1 MNTYKDTDFSEM
13 LFPFHKVKKN
23 LTRVF
28 PKLADLYS
36 GIEIVS
42 DDIILYV
49 AFAYDKGSPLQKLE
63 SIVDRKV
70 QAALMAGFEAD
81 KDGKFRPEIEAVFK
95 CENKEVNDMIVRYC
109 RLLSSR
115 LYSVIV
121 AGNETMHNTIKQ
133 LMDFIPSGQGEDILS
148 QTELK
153 LKLLKQAEE
162 TAVRMDKLSQDFLR
176 DDNRNLN
183 EHLYMVS
190 NDLEKHINL
199 TPEDFSKLEHH
210 PPILKSES

>member
-1 MNTYKDTDFSEM
+1 MNTYKDSDFADL

-23 LTRVF
+23 LTKVF
-28 PKLADLYS
+28 PKLADLYQ

-49 AFAYDKGSPLQKLE
+49 GFAYDKGSPLQKLE

-70 QAALMAGFEAD
+70 QAALLAGIEANEE
-81 KDGKFRPEIEAVFK
+81 GKFRPEIEAVFK
-95 CENKEVNDMIVRYC
+95 CENKDVNDMIIRYC

-121 AGNETMHNTIKQ
+121 AGNETMHSTIKE
-133 LMDFIPSGQGEDILS
+133 LMNYVPTGAKILE

-153 LKLLKQAEE
+153 LKLLAKAKE
-162 TAVRMDKLSQDFLR
+162 TAVDMDKLSVEFLR
-176 DDNRNLN
+176 DDNKKLN

-190 NDLEKHINL
+190 NNLEKYINL
-199 TPEDFSKLEHH
+199 TPEDYSKVEHDA
-210 PPILKSES
+210 PILKAES

>member
-1 MNTYKDTDFSEM
+1 MNTYKDSDFEDL

-28 PKLADLYS
+28 PKLADLYE

-49 AFAYDKGSPLQKLE
+49 GFAYDKGSPLQKLE

-95 CENKEVNDMIVRYC
+95 CENTEVNDMIVRYC

-115 LYSVIV
+115 LYSVLV
-121 AGNETMHNTIKQ
+121 AGNETLHTTIKQ
-133 LMDFIPSGQGEDILS
+133 LMDFVPQGDGEDLLK
-148 QTELK
+148 QHEMK
-153 LKLLKQAEE
+153 LKLLDKAKES
-162 TAVRMDKLSQDFLR
+162 ANDMDELSQVFLR
-176 DDNRNLN
+176 DDNKNLN
-183 EHLYMVS
+183 DYVYMVS
-190 NDLEKHINL
+190 NNLEKYINL

-210 PPILKSES
+210 PPVLKSQP